1 MKYTQKVGKSEFL
14 VIDRVNFT
22 TDRQWNI
29 CRFVLTRFSIL
40 IVNFKMTIEQLSK
53 MGSLY
58 FWNRML
64 LSFYSTV

>member
-14 VIDRVNFT
+14 VVDRVNFT
-22 TDRQWNI
+22 TDRQWNV

-40 IVNFKMTIEQLSK
+40 IGNFRMTIEQLSK

>member
-29 CRFVLTRFSIL
+29 CRFVLTHFSIL

-64 LSFYSTV
+64 LSCYSTV